1 MDGCLSFRRPV
12 DAHGAE
18 NRMNNRNV
26 PVTKGAANDREFT
39 RLMAGLPGMVYR
51 ASAQPPFVFD
61 IVGEGYERILGRSL
75 DELTVRQ
82 VAVAMLKKLGY
93 EAEAVPDGASCR
105 MLSLQTKK
113 PRVRGHPRKTIRHG
127 KACSGSRHTAL
138 LLN

>member
-1 MDGCLSFRRPV
+1 
-12 DAHGAE
+12 
-18 NRMNNRNV
+18 MNNGNV
-26 PVTKGAANDREFT
+26 PVTKGAANDRELT

-113 PRVRGHPRKTIRHG
+113 T
-127 KACSGSRHTAL
+127 ASSRASSQNYTAWKGL
-138 LLN
+138 QRLSPHSAPLE